1 MSLPDL
7 EHSFGLVTRNLRQ
20 RIDELR
26 RELHIAET
34 TLGLLERAP
43 GRRDNDADALELVR
57 RTGQALSVK
66 GSNCLRNAD
75 KIQHAFEPSTER
87 LKTQRKIEPNPPEI
101 RQQGSNW
108 KPDKTIGEWAR
119 SHSLDVME
127 FSARVTNCLRK
138 ADIKTIGELAECSPN
153 KLLRLKGFGV

>member
-20 RIDELR
+20 RIDELQ

-34 TLGLLERAP
+34 TLRLLERA
-43 GRRDNDADALELVR
+43 RDEEIMTRMHYRPEVTNR
-57 RTGQALSVK
+57 K
-66 GSNCLRNAD
+66 PD

-101 RQQGSNW
+101 RQQGSNCLR
-108 KPDKTIGEWAR
+108 KPDKTIGERAR
-119 SHSLDVME
+119 SHPIDNMG
-127 FSARVTNCLRK
+127 FSVRVSNCLRK
-138 ADIKTIGELAECSPN
+138 ADIKTIGELIECPPN
-153 KLLRLKGFGV
+153 KLRR